1 MSRPPRLCACG
12 KIVPHGVRCE
22 CQRLADRE
30 RKARHDQ
37 CRPNARQRGY
47 NHEWRKAR
55 AEYLTAHPHCRMCGS
70 KATTVDH
77 VIPHRG
83 GKLLFWFRGNWQ
95 PLCARCHNSTKQRQ
109 ERRS

>member
-1 MSRPPRLCACG
+1 MPRPPHLCTCG

-22 CQRLADRE
+22 CQRQADRE

-37 CRPNARQRGY
+37 RRPNARRRGY
-47 NHEWRKAR
+47 NREWEKAR
-55 AEYLTAHPHCRMCGS
+55 REYLAAHPYCRMCGNP
-70 KATTVDH
+70 ATTVDH

-83 GKLLFWFRGNWQ
+83 DRALFWFRGNWQ

-109 ERRS
+109 ERSR